1 MMWPL
6 QQSHSQVES
15 AVHSAR
21 LTVLGVMRM
30 PGPVGATLFV
40 RSSGDGSRGSVST
53 QRNECCEAG
62 RVRAVAQTA
71 RVPTSPS
78 GDAVKGSLT
87 VAVLPKHRQEVSG
100 GIGFTW
106 RNEDR

>member
-1 MMWPL
+1 MAAA
-6 QQSHSQVES
+6 VES
-15 AVHSAR
+15 QSGGECSAECKADGSWR
-21 LTVLGVMRM
+21 NADARSSGSYS
-30 PGPVGATLFV
+30 V
-40 RSSGDGSRGSVST
+40 RSSGDGSRGSVNT
-53 QRNECCEAG
+53 PRNECCEAG
-62 RVRAVAQTA
+62 RVRTVSQTA